1 MSDPGVQASIHKNL
15 KTTLP
20 RLYNYIAATRFR
32 EVNLIDRL
40 YPDSTPVGEPGTFSL
55 WLTLVP
61 RGFSLVH
68 YETLSMSLSDIRT
81 RWCFGHC
88 ICKY

>member
-55 WLTLVP
+55 WLTHVP
-61 RGFSLVH
+61 CGFSVVPN
-68 YETLSMSLSDIRT
+68 ETLCLYLMYKLV
-81 RWCFGHC
+81 F
-88 ICKY
+88 